1 MVKPRFVGE
10 GGQGDSSDLG
20 TSTVLLLK
28 EAEQT
33 FVFTE
38 VEEEPVPSLLRG
50 FSAPVKMTV
59 EGQTDEQLAF
69 LLGHDTDSFN
79 RWEAGQRLL
88 GKLVTRLYHHAVQ
101 PSKVRPVSKPP
112 KDLLHTLQF
121 CQI

>member
-1 MVKPRFVGE
+1 M
-10 GGQGDSSDLG
+10 
-20 TSTVLLLK
+20 LLLK

-38 VEEEPVPSLLRG
+38 VDEEPVPSLLRG

-59 EGQTDEQLAF
+59 EGQTEEQLAF

-88 GKLVTRLYHHAVQ
+88 GKLVTRLYNHAIQ
-101 PSKVRPVSKPP
+101 PSKVPLVFKRP
-112 KDLLHTLQF
+112 KDFLPASPSR
-121 CQI
+121 